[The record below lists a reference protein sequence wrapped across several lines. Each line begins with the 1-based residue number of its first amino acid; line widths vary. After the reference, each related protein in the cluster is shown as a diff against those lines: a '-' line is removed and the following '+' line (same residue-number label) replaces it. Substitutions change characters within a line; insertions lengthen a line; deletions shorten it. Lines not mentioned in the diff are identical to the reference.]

1 MVLFPIYSR
10 GLNQPFYIIFNCSC
24 SEFHPLIYL
33 SVVPPVFFSQ
43 THPLSRLADKFL
55 MLVGRCIPRDTRR
68 YGIAFPPISFYILL
82 SRLLVERIVALKI
95 QSQLNV
101 RCFVSAVHRSSTSV
115 DEAST
120 RADWTPPP
128 SAFNSP
134 SVSQLESCSKYTIR
148 MNFFMRSTSDRWPH
162 VATSRADP
170 GNVRQ
175 RHMSM
180 CPPMPF
186 VRVLL

>member
-1 MVLFPIYSR
+1 MSFIRSFIFPLSP
-10 GLNQPFYIIFNCSC
+10 PFFSLKHIPSLVSLISFSC
-24 SEFHPLIYL
+24 SLDVVYLVIPEDTVLHFHRYL
-33 SVVPPVFFSQ
+33 FIFS
-43 THPLSRLADKFL
+43 SRDF
-55 MLVGRCIPRDTRR
+55 
-68 YGIAFPPISFYILL
+68 
-82 SRLLVERIVALKI
+82 LVERIVALKI

-148 MNFFMRSTSDRWPH
+148 MNFFMRSASDRWPH